1 LKFENGIIYINDLN
15 TLTINNLLGYCEKRL
30 YFKYDLKKYL
40 SVYGD
45 VIIYPK
51 FHRVIEEFP
60 SIHGFDEN
68 KNNIPNVDLIIVIY
82 KMHEAN
88 TKFGSIL
95 KENNLDYLPE
105 AHCYLNINGKVTD
118 ITNPNSDFEKLR
130 NDILEE
136 ICIEPNQ
143 VVDFKVKYHQN
154 FLKNWITENQIPFTF
169 EEIWNIREKCIQK
182 LSEQSQ
188 Y

>member
-1 LKFENGIIYINDLN
+1 MDFEALI
-15 TLTINNLLGYCEKRL
+15 EKV
-30 YFKYDLKKYL
+30 KNIP
-40 SVYGD
+40 YGRNSNRTD
-45 VIIYPK
+45 FSLVI
-51 FHRVIEEFP
+51 
-60 SIHGFDEN
+60 SEN
-68 KNNIPNVDLIIVIY
+68 KGTCSSKHAFLKDFANKKNIPNVDLIIGIY
-82 KMHEAN
+82 KMNEAN
-88 TKFGSIL
+88 TKIGSIL
-95 KENNLDYLPE
+95 KENNLEYLPE
-105 AHCYLNINGKVTD
+105 AHCYLKINGKVTD